1 MKRYD
6 VKKSAARIQ
15 MLRAS
20 RGDTLAQAAASLG
33 TDEVTLGKVERGEIP
48 GTVALFAE
56 IAQRYDVPL
65 DFLIF
70 EDADLPQQKEI
81 DRLIDELQAS
91 APQE

>member
-20 RGDTLAQAAASLG
+20 RGDTLAQAAASLD
-33 TDEVTLGKVERGEIP
+33 TDETTLGKVERGEIP
-48 GTVALFAE
+48 GTVELFAK
-56 IAQRYDVPL
+56 ISLLYDVPL

-70 EDADLPQQKEI
+70 EDAELPQQQEI
-81 DRLIDELQAS
+81 DRLIDELPAS
-91 APQE
+91 DPQK

>member
-20 RGDTLAQAAASLG
+20 RGDTLAQAAASLD
-33 TDEVTLGKVERGEIP
+33 TDETTLGKVERGEIP
-48 GTVALFAE
+48 GTVELFAK
-56 IAQRYDVPL
+56 ISLLYDVPL

-70 EDADLPQQKEI
+70 EDAGLPQQQEI
-81 DRLIDELQAS
+81 DRLIDGLPTS
-91 APQE
+91 DPQK

>member
-15 MLRAS
+15 MLRIS
-20 RGDTLAQAAASLG
+20 HGDTLAQAAASLG
-33 TDEVTLGKVERGEIP
+33 TDEETLGKVERGEIP
-48 GTVALFAE
+48 GTVALFAQ
-56 IAQRYDVPL
+56 IAQHYDVPL

-81 DRLIDELQAS
+81 DGLIEQLQSS

>member
-20 RGDTLAQAAASLG
+20 RGDTLAQAAASLD
-33 TDEVTLGKVERGEIP
+33 TDETTLGKVERGEIP
-48 GTVALFAE
+48 GTVELFAK
-56 IAQRYDVPL
+56 ISLLYDVPL

-70 EDADLPQQKEI
+70 EDAELPQQQEI
-81 DRLIDELQAS
+81 DRLIDELPAS
-91 APQE
+91 DPQE

>member
-20 RGDTLAQAAASLG
+20 RGDTLAQAAANLD
-33 TDEVTLGKVERGEIP
+33 TDETTLGKVERGEIP
-48 GTVALFAE
+48 GTVELFAK
-56 IAQRYDVPL
+56 ISLLYDVPL

-70 EDADLPQQKEI
+70 EDAELPQQQEI
-81 DRLIDELQAS
+81 DRLIDGLPAS

>member
-20 RGDTLAQAAASLG
+20 RGDTLAQAAASLD
-33 TDEVTLGKVERGEIP
+33 TDETTLGKVERGEIP
-48 GTVALFAE
+48 GTVELFAK
-56 IAQRYDVPL
+56 ISLLYDVPL

-70 EDADLPQQKEI
+70 EDAELPQQQEI
-81 DRLIDELQAS
+81 DRLIDGLPAS

>member
-20 RGDTLAQAAASLG
+20 RGDTLAQAAASLD
-33 TDEVTLGKVERGEIP
+33 TDETTLGKVERGEIP
-48 GTVALFAE
+48 GTVELFAK
-56 IAQRYDVPL
+56 ISLLYDVPL

-70 EDADLPQQKEI
+70 EDAELPQQQEI
-81 DRLIDELQAS
+81 DRLIDGLPAS
-91 APQE
+91 DPQE